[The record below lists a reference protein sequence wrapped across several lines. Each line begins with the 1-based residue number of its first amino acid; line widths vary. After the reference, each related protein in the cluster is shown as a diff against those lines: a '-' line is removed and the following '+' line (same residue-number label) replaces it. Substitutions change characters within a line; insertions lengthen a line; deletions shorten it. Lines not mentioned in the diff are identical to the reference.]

1 MGVEARASSFPLAE
15 RQQAA
20 GSWGTFLLP
29 EIPGRCSAR
38 FTACA
43 KYCSIKVWES
53 NRRRDRTRS
62 RDGHQ
67 CQATLLQS
75 LALV

>member
-29 EIPGRCSAR
+29 EIPGPVFRPLHR
-38 FTACA
+38 VR
-43 KYCSIKVWES
+43 KI
-53 NRRRDRTRS
+53 
-62 RDGHQ
+62 
-67 CQATLLQS
+67 LLDQNMGE
-75 LALV
+75 